1 MKFPLT
7 TRYSDYDTKG
17 HVNNAFFLTYFE
29 AAKHLLWREVWKR
42 HPDPPFVVAEATVRF
57 LSPAM
62 IGEPLEIDISTKEIR
77 NRSWTWQFRIT
88 DARDGRVV
96 AEGTTVQVYYDYTT
110 RQAVQIPDDVRALLE
125 SGKPGTSQGGSE
137 TA

>member
-17 HVNNAFFLTYFE
+17 HVNNAFYLTYFE

-62 IGEPLEIDISTKEIR
+62 IGDPLEIDISTKEIKT
-77 NRSWTWQFRIT
+77 RSWIWQFRIT
-88 DARDGRVV
+88 DATDGRVV
-96 AEGTTVQVYYDYTT
+96 AEGSTVQVYFDYTT
-110 RQAVQIPDDVRALLE
+110 RQAVPIPDDVRALLE
-125 SGKPGTSQGGSE
+125 SGKPEPGTS
-137 TA
+137 

>member
-17 HVNNAFFLTYFE
+17 HVNNAFYLTYFE

-42 HPDPPFVVAEATVRF
+42 DPDPPFVVAEATVRF

-62 IGEPLEIDISTKEIR
+62 PRMKPITSSAAMAGEARCARASASSSKASPGPSA
-77 NRSWTWQFRIT
+77 SW
-88 DARDGRVV
+88 
-96 AEGTTVQVYYDYTT
+96 
-110 RQAVQIPDDVRALLE
+110 
-125 SGKPGTSQGGSE
+125 
-137 TA
+137 